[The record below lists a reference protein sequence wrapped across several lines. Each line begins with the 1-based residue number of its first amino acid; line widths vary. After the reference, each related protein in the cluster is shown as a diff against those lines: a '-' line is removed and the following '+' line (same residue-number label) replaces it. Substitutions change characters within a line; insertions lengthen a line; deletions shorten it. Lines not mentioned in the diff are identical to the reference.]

1 MMTTRIH
8 SLLKRQL
15 KKFFGVAP
23 DVPPEWMAFLE
34 AVNAAYQEF
43 DTDRSM
49 LERSLDLSSQELLH
63 ANSEMRAIF
72 RAIPDLLFRFDH
84 DGKILDCKAGS
95 TADLYLPPDRLMG
108 RNIQDIPPE
117 HIGSKFFEAIRR
129 IQESQLMASFEY
141 ALMLHGQEYYYEAR
155 LLPLLENQFIAI
167 IRNITSRKRAEE
179 ALRESEEKYRTLV
192 ENINIGIYRTTGD
205 PFGHFLQANPAMAK
219 IFGYDTREEFLRI
232 SISDLYRTTGERM
245 VFLAEISEKGF
256 VKERELLMKKKDG
269 TPLVASCTAN
279 VQYGDDG
286 AIRWID
292 GVMEDIS
299 ERKQR
304 DEEMLKTSK
313 LESLGI
319 LAGGIAHDFN
329 NILTA
334 IIGNLSLARMMAEPE
349 GKVLSRLS
357 DAERASRRAQDLTR
371 QLLTFSKGGAP
382 IKKVASV
389 AELLKDTAGFVM
401 SGSNVRCAFK
411 ISEDLWPV
419 DIDAGQISQVIHNL
433 VINAQ
438 QSMSQAGTIEIRAEN
453 VLVGGITG
461 ETGLPLSAGN
471 YIKISIRDQG
481 AGIPEAHLDKIFD
494 PYFTTKE
501 KGSGLGLTTTY
512 AIIKRH
518 DGHITIKSNVG
529 AGTTFSIYLPASKEK
544 IEQREEVSEERATGK
559 GKVLLLDDEQIVRDV
574 GGSML
579 VHLGYDVDFAK
590 DGKEAIDHVRKAE
603 ESGKPF
609 DVVIMDLTIPG
620 GMGGKEAVQELL
632 KINPAVKAIASS
644 GYSNDPIMA
653 DYKKYGFIAIV
664 PKPYD
669 VDELR
674 KTLHTVLVDK
684 ND

>member
-1 MMTTRIH
+1 MTTRVH
-8 SLLKRQL
+8 SLLRRQL
-15 KKFFGVAP
+15 KKYFGAAP
-23 DVPPEWMAFLE
+23 DVPREWVGFLE

-43 DTDRSM
+43 DADRSM

-72 RAIPDLLFRFDH
+72 RAIPDLLFRFDQ
-84 DGKILDCKAGS
+84 DGKILDYKAGG
-95 TADLYLPPDRLMG
+95 TADLYLPPDKLLG
-108 RNIQDIPPE
+108 RKIQDIPSE
-117 HIGSKFFEAIRR
+117 HVGNKFYEATQRVK
-129 IQESQLMASFEY
+129 ESQSMASFEY
-141 ALMLHGQEYYYEAR
+141 ALMLHGQEFYYEAR

-167 IRNITSRKRAEE
+167 IRNITSRKKAEE
-179 ALRESEEKYRTLV
+179 ALRESEEKYRTLI

-205 PFGHFLQANPAMAK
+205 PFGHFLQANPAMSK
-219 IFGYDTREEFLRI
+219 IFGYDTSEELLGI
-232 SISDLYRTTGERM
+232 GIADLYRTTRERM

-256 VKERELLMKKKDG
+256 VKERELQMKKKDG
-269 TPLVASCTAN
+269 APLVASCTAK
-279 VQYGDDG
+279 VQYDADG
-286 AIRWID
+286 KMQWID
-292 GVMEDIS
+292 GVMEDIT

-304 DEEMLKTSK
+304 EEEILKTSK

-334 IIGNLSLARMMAEPE
+334 IIGNLSLARMTAEPE
-349 GKVLSRLS
+349 SEVLNRL
-357 DAERASRRAQDLTR
+357 AEAEKASRRAQDLTR

-389 AELLKDTAGFVM
+389 TELLKDTASFVM
-401 SGSNVRCAFK
+401 SGSNVRCEFK
-411 ISEDLWPV
+411 ISGDLWPV

-438 QSMSQAGTIEIRAEN
+438 QAMSQAGTIGIRAEN
-453 VLVGGITG
+453 VMVGNETG
-461 ETGLPLSAGN
+461 EAGLPLTDGN
-471 YIKISIRDQG
+471 YIKISIQDQG

-518 DGHITIKSNVG
+518 DGHIAIKSKVG
-529 AGTTFSIYLPASKEK
+529 AGTTFSIYLPASKET
-544 IEQREEVSEERATGK
+544 IEQRGKVVEKHVTGK

-579 VHLGYDVDFAK
+579 LHLGYDVDFAK
-590 DGKEAIDHVRKAE
+590 DGVEAIDHVKKAE
-603 ESGKPF
+603 ESGTPF

-620 GMGGKEAVQELL
+620 GMGGKEAVQEIR
-632 KINPAVKAIASS
+632 KINAAVKTIASS

-653 DYKKYGFIAIV
+653 DYKNYGFSAIV

-669 VDELR
+669 IDELR
-674 KTLHTVLVDK
+674 KALYAVLAGK